1 MSWQFGGQLGDFRN
15 SFGAEGET
23 EGMRDGVAFKVTVR
37 MGEMVESGG
46 EEG

>member
-1 MSWQFGGQLGDFRN
+1 MMSWQFGALQAGLEPDVE
-15 SFGAEGET
+15 A